1 MKVGLFFGSFNP
13 IHIGHLIIADHF
25 AQYSDLDQVWL
36 VVSPR
41 NPLKSKES
49 LLKDY
54 HRLAMV
60 RIAAAENPRLKASD
74 VEFKLDRPSYTV
86 NTLAHLKDAY
96 PEHDFCL
103 IMGEDNLA
111 GLAKWKNYE
120 YILEHHEIYVYPR
133 EGSERKEF
141 QGKKIQIVNAPL
153 MNVSASAI
161 RKAIHE
167 GKDVKYLLSH
177 EVYSYLSEMNFYK
190 K

>member
-13 IHIGHLIIADHF
+13 IHVGHLVIADHF
-25 AQYSDLDQVWL
+25 AQYSDLEQVWL

-49 LLKDY
+49 LLKDH

-60 RIAAAENPRLKASD
+60 RAAVEENSRLKASD
-74 VEFKLDRPSYTV
+74 VEFKLEQPSYTV
-86 NTLAHLKDAY
+86 NTLAYLKEKY
-96 PEHDFCL
+96 PEHEFCL
-103 IMGEDNLA
+103 IMGEDNLR
-111 GLAKWKNYE
+111 GLSKWKNFE

-133 EGSERKEF
+133 SGSSPYQF
-141 QGKKIQIVNAPL
+141 NGKAIHIVEAPL
-153 MNVSASAI
+153 MNISASAI
-161 RKAIHE
+161 RNAIRE

-177 EVYSYLSEMNFYK
+177 EVYTYLNEMNFYK